1 MLFMGEEYGEEA
13 PFQFFTDHI
22 EKKIAEATRK
32 GRRREFEAFVEFA
45 GEVPD
50 PQDVATFERSKL
62 TRVGDPSIEALYAR
76 LFELRRELAARP
88 GEAPVEGIDFDE
100 EARWLRVTRGGH
112 QIVCNFA
119 QEPRQVPCTA
129 RDVVLATHEADAD
142 GTAVR
147 LPGLAGAVLR

>member
-22 EKKIAEATRK
+22 EKKIAEATRV
-32 GRRREFEAFVEFA
+32 GRRKEFEAFVEFA

-50 PQDVATFERSKL
+50 PQDDATFERSKL
-62 TRVGDPSIEALYAR
+62 TRVGNASIEALYAK

-88 GEAPVEGIDFDE
+88 GEIPVEAIAFDE

-112 QIVCNFA
+112 EIVCNFA

-147 LPGLAGAVLR
+147 LPALAGAVLR